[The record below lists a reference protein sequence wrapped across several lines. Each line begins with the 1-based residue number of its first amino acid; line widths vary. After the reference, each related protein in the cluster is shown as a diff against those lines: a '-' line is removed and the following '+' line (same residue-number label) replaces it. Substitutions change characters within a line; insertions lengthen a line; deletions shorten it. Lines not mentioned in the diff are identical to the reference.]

1 MAYSET
7 YEYTTTTDSEGVETR
22 VYNGPTLDVKD
33 RLTKTQDALT
43 ALKTAAQDN
52 ATDLAGLKAAIAAAL
67 ANI

>member
-43 ALKTAAQDN
+43 ALKAAAQDN
-52 ATDLAGLKAAIAAAL
+52 ATDLAGLKAAIVASL